1 MNDFFFNVSISWHCL
16 LNKSLALPLMAFNFC
31 ITCMFL
37 SFFPSC
43 VSLMW
48 LFLFVCV
55 GCSSCSSRFTL
66 CFLTW
71 FSVLKRL
78 PFAPVFSVGVISSV
92 KEVCSNSDNCPKS
105 DVVIFINPSESIG
118 KRWFGHLTS
127 MSPGCFLG
135 EVFRA
140 CPNGKRSQGRP
151 RMSRRS

>member
-16 LNKSLALPLMAFNFC
+16 LNISLALPLMAFNFC
-31 ITCMFL
+31 ITRMFL

-43 VSLMW
+43 VSPMW
-48 LFLFVCV
+48 VFDVCLCGLFFLFLSFY
-55 GCSSCSSRFTL
+55 
-66 CFLTW
+66 FLTW

-118 KRWFGHLTS
+118 KMWFGHLTS